1 MFFKKI
7 IFLTVLAFAVINI
20 FSFFVLPVKAQGIS
34 DEIGKQLNAASGDK
48 GAGLGTLGQQKDPR
62 TIIAQIIRVALSLLG
77 MVFFVLMI
85 YAGYLWMTAGGNDEQ
100 VTKAKTLLFQ
110 ATIGAAIIF
119 AAYSITTFAFKLALG
134 QYTSYDNA
142 VWIEPSKPVSN
153 PSPD

>member
-7 IFLTVLAFAVINI
+7 IFFAILIFAAINI
-20 FSFFVLPVKAQGIS
+20 ASLLPARAAGIS
-34 DEIGKQLNAASGDK
+34 DELGKQLNAAGGDK

-62 TIIAQIIRVALSLLG
+62 TIVAQIIRAALSLFG

-100 VTKAKTLLFQ
+100 VTKAKSLLFQ

-119 AAYSITTFAFKLALG
+119 AAYSITTFATKLALG

-142 VWIEPSKPVSN
+142 VWIEPPKPVTD
-153 PSPD
+153 PAPY